1 MKKLIITICLVLTIG
16 LFSSQIY
23 AQQGKFKGIVKYSLT
38 WEGEVP
44 PGAPTTLEIK
54 IFEQQTAF
62 DDIFSGSK
70 VLTNAT
76 TGTSYSMFDFSQ
88 VPVEGVTGKWYIKD
102 KLEPK
107 DLENNTYDITSET
120 KEIAGKKVKKV
131 NVTFKSEDGTEK
143 KEVIWMC
150 DEMGPDQ
157 DLRFYPGL
165 KGMPFEFPVDIE
177 KYKITFKVSEIIE
190 GGKVEKADM
199 LLPTGFEE
207 VTVEEFQEIIAILME
222 AMGGAKGGDDI

>member
-1 MKKLIITICLVLTIG
+1 MKKLFVTIALVLTIG
-16 LFSSQIY
+16 LYCSQVY
-23 AQQGKFKGIVKYSLT
+23 AQQGKFKGIVKYTLT
-38 WEGEVP
+38 WEGEAVP

-54 IFEQQTAF
+54 VFENQTAF

-70 VLTNAT
+70 VITNST
-76 TGTSYSMFDFSQ
+76 TGISYSMFDFSQ

-107 DLENNTYDITSET
+107 DLENNTYKISSET

-131 NVTFKSEDGTEK
+131 DVSFKSEDGTEK
-143 KEVIWMC
+143 NEVIWIC
-150 DEMGPDQ
+150 DEMGPEQ

-165 KGMPFEFPVDIE
+165 KGMPFEFPVDVE

-207 VTVEEFQEIIAILME
+207 VTIEEFQEIIATLME
-222 AMGGAKGGDDI
+222 AFGGGGDSDI

>member
-1 MKKLIITICLVLTIG
+1 MKKLFVTIALVLTIG
-16 LFSSQIY
+16 LYCSQVY
-23 AQQGKFKGIVKYSLT
+23 AQQGKFKGIVKYTLT
-38 WEGEVP
+38 WEGEAVP

-54 IFEQQTAF
+54 VFENQTAF

-70 VLTNAT
+70 VITNST
-76 TGTSYSMFDFSQ
+76 TGISYSMFDFSQ

-107 DLENNTYDITSET
+107 DLENNTYKISSET

-131 NVTFKSEDGTEK
+131 DVSFKSEDGTEK
-143 KEVIWMC
+143 NEVIWIC
-150 DEMGPDQ
+150 DEMGPEQ

-165 KGMPFEFPVDIE
+165 KGMPFEFTVDVE
-177 KYKITFKVSEIIE
+177 KYKINFKVSEIIE

-207 VTVEEFQEIIAILME
+207 VTIEEFQEIIATLME
-222 AMGGAKGGDDI
+222 AFGGGGDSDI

>member
-1 MKKLIITICLVLTIG
+1 MKKLIVTISLVLTIG
-16 LFSSQIY
+16 LFCSQVY
-23 AQQGKFKGIVKYSLT
+23 AQQGKFKGIVKYTLT
-38 WEGEVP
+38 WEGEAVP

-54 IFEQQTAF
+54 VFENQTAF

-70 VLTNAT
+70 VITNST
-76 TGTSYSMFDFSQ
+76 SGISYSMFDFSQ

-107 DLENNTYDITSET
+107 DLENNTYKISSET

-131 NVTFKSEDGTEK
+131 DVTFKSEDGTEK
-143 KEVIWMC
+143 NEVIWIC
-150 DEMGPDQ
+150 DEMGPEQ

-207 VTVEEFQEIIAILME
+207 VTIEEFQEIIATLME
-222 AMGGAKGGDDI
+222 AYGGGSDSDI

>member
-1 MKKLIITICLVLTIG
+1 MKKLIVTISLVLTIG
-16 LFSSQIY
+16 LFCSQVY
-23 AQQGKFKGIVKYSLT
+23 AQQGKFKGIVKYTLT
-38 WEGEVP
+38 WEGEAVP
-44 PGAPTTLEIK
+44 SGAPTTLEIK
-54 IFEQQTAF
+54 VFENQTAF

-70 VLTNAT
+70 VITNST
-76 TGTSYSMFDFSQ
+76 SGISYSMFDFSQ

-107 DLENNTYDITSET
+107 DLENNTYKISSET

-131 NVTFKSEDGTEK
+131 DVTFKSEDGTEK
-143 KEVIWMC
+143 NEVIWIC
-150 DEMGPDQ
+150 DEMGPEQ

-207 VTVEEFQEIIAILME
+207 VTIEEFQEIIATLME
-222 AMGGAKGGDDI
+222 AYGGGSDSDI

>member
-1 MKKLIITICLVLTIG
+1 MKKLIVTISLVLTIG
-16 LFSSQIY
+16 LFCSQVY
-23 AQQGKFKGIVKYSLT
+23 AQQGKFKGIVKYTLT
-38 WEGEVP
+38 WEGEAVP

-54 IFEQQTAF
+54 VFENQTAF

-70 VLTNAT
+70 VITNST
-76 TGTSYSMFDFSQ
+76 SGISYSMFDFSQ

-107 DLENNTYDITSET
+107 DLENNTYKISSET

-131 NVTFKSEDGTEK
+131 DVTFKSEDGTEK
-143 KEVIWMC
+143 NEVIWIC
-150 DEMGPDQ
+150 DEMGPEQ

-207 VTVEEFQEIIAILME
+207 VTIEEFQVIIATLME
-222 AMGGAKGGDDI
+222 AYGGGSDSGI